1 MKSLLMLCACLSLS
15 PLAWAAGNPVEYK
28 IDGEA
33 FEGYYISPKS
43 SAPLVYM
50 IHDWDG
56 LTAYEIKR
64 AQMLADLGY
73 AVFAADMFGKGIR
86 PTETADKKRLTGALY
101 QDRARMRRLLEGG
114 FAAAKAQG
122 ANIENAVAMGYCFG
136 GAVVLEYARVGKD
149 LKGFVTFHG
158 GLAKPADQDYAQT
171 KGQLLILHGTADQA
185 VTMEQFAQLAMDLE
199 KYQVSHEMIT
209 YSGAPH
215 AFTVFDTPRYRKD
228 ADEKSWA
235 RFVEY
240 LAATLK

>member
-1 MKSLLMLCACLSLS
+1 
-15 PLAWAAGNPVEYK
+15 
-28 IDGEA
+28 
-33 FEGYYISPKS
+33 
-43 SAPLVYM
+43 
-50 IHDWDG
+50 
-56 LTAYEIKR
+56 
-64 AQMLADLGY
+64 
-73 AVFAADMFGKGIR
+73 
-86 PTETADKKRLTGALY
+86 
-101 QDRARMRRLLEGG
+101 MRRLLEGG

-122 ANIENAVAMGYCFG
+122 ANVENAVAMGYCFG
-136 GAVVLEYARVGKD
+136 GAVVLEYARSGKD

-240 LAATLK
+240 LAATL